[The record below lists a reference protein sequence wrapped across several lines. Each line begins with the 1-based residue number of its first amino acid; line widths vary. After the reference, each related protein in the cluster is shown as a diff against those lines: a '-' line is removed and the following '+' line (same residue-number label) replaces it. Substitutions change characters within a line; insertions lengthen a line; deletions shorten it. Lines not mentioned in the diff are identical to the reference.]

1 MKKLWL
7 LLCLPFLVGCY
18 AQHMYN
24 TVNYNVT
31 QTQVVLDKAN
41 FKIVGTVEGV
51 AKATYFLGISD
62 LSDESLKGNAIAD
75 MYKHAKLKGAQ
86 TIVNVNFKQSYTVK
100 FPVQM
105 VEYTASGLII
115 EFVNDSEGLKQIDD
129 TSICVENAEEL
140 VSIQAEEDST
150 LRIGSLVEYN
160 GLGATVC
167 QVRGSEV
174 VLVAD
179 GDFCGTW
186 DEAIAYCGLLDGD
199 WELPTV
205 DEFKSMKHLFNASD
219 NGVGGYWTSDEVG
232 DKRVRYFDLIY
243 KTDYIIL
250 KQRKHN
256 ALVITRVNIDD
267 LIKSM

>member
-1 MKKLWL
+1 
-7 LLCLPFLVGCY
+7 
-18 AQHMYN
+18 MYN
-24 TVNYNVT
+24 AMNFNVT

-41 FKIVGTVEGV
+41 FNVIGTVDGV
-51 AKATYFLGISD
+51 ATATYILGIGG
-62 LSDESLKGNAIAD
+62 LSEESLKGNAIAD
-75 MYKHAKLKGAQ
+75 MYKRANLKGSQ
-86 TIVNVNFKQSYTVK
+86 TIINVNFKRSVAHVLI
-100 FPVQM
+100 VQ
-105 VEYTASGLII
+105 EIDYTASGVII
-115 EFVNDSEGLKQIDD
+115 EFVDD
-129 TSICVENAEEL
+129 NNINEERVDTTPVSVSKAEEQK
-140 VSIQAEEDST
+140 SIATDDGNVIK
-150 LRIGSLVEYN
+150 IGSIVKYN
-160 GLGATVC
+160 GLAATVC

-219 NGVGGYWTSDEVG
+219 NGVDGYWTRDEVG
-232 DKRVRYFDLIY
+232 DKRVRYFDLIF
-243 KTDYIIL
+243 KTDYSIL
-250 KQRKHN
+250 KQRELN

>member
-1 MKKLWL
+1 
-7 LLCLPFLVGCY
+7 
-18 AQHMYN
+18 MYN

-129 TSICVENAEEL
+129 TSICVENAEELVSIQAEEDSTCVENAEEL

>member
-1 MKKLWL
+1 
-7 LLCLPFLVGCY
+7 
-18 AQHMYN
+18 MYN

-51 AKATYFLGISD
+51 AKATYFLGIND

-100 FPVQM
+100 FLVQM

-140 VSIQAEEDST
+140 VPIQVEEDST

-160 GLGATVC
+160 GLEATVC
-167 QVRGSEV
+167 QIRDSVV
-174 VLVAD
+174 VLVAS
-179 GDFCGTW
+179 GDHSGTW
-186 DEAIAYCGLLDGD
+186 DEAMEYCNQLEGD
-199 WELPTV
+199 WKLPTV
-205 DEFKSMKHLFNASD
+205 DEFKSMKLYKFNISNND
-219 NGVGGYWTSDEVG
+219 VDGYWTRDEKNE
-232 DKRVRYFDLIY
+232 KRAMYFDLIY
-243 KTDYIIL
+243 KTDYSIL
-250 KQRKHN
+250 KNKRLHTIVV
-256 ALVITRVNIDD
+256 ARVNIDD
-267 LIKSM
+267 LIKVQ